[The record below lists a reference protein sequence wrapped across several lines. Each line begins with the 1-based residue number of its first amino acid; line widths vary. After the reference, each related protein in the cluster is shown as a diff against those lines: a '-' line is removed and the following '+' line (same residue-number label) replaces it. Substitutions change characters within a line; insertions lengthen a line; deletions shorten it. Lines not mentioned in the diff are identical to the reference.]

1 MRQAHTSEVGS
12 TLRFLRAVTPFCEDP
27 AIGNRAAD
35 PMVPHRMRPIAE
47 QARRFHYYAANTCQ
61 QLIPG
66 WWFRRQREAL
76 LSSIQPVELSYLQDR
91 VDYYLRIQ
99 DRFIL
104 GAEAPT
110 ISQVRH
116 GGRTT
121 YYYDLQRI
129 LRYFPTNLRLHYL
142 FGDIR
147 EIPPVPTVV
156 KSRPISADNHN
167 SILMK
172 LDQVRHFHF
181 RKDPL
186 PFRAKQDI
194 IVWRGK
200 TFNRAN
206 RVNCIQTYHATPGC
220 DIGDS
225 NPKSQGTVGWK
236 PFMTVAD
243 QLKHKFILSLEGN
256 DVATN
261 LKWIFASNSLCFTPK
276 LRFETWFMEGRLV
289 AGQHYV
295 ELRDDLADM
304 LEKCEHYRT
313 HPEEAESIIANAQAH
328 MRQFLD
334 PHRELLLGLLVMDGY
349 FRRSGQ
355 LPD

>member
-1 MRQAHTSEVGS
+1 
-12 TLRFLRAVTPFCEDP
+12 
-27 AIGNRAAD
+27 
-35 PMVPHRMRPIAE
+35 MVPRRMRPITE
-47 QARRFHYYAANTCQ
+47 QARRFLYYATNTCQ
-61 QLIPG
+61 YLVPG
-66 WWFRRQREAL
+66 WWFRRQLEPL
-76 LSSIQPVELSYLQDR
+76 LRGIPPADLPYLQDR
-91 VDYYLRIQ
+91 VDYYLRHRQ
-99 DRFIL
+99 PFTL
-104 GAEAPT
+104 GEQAPT
-110 ISQVRH
+110 IREIRH

-121 YYYDLQRI
+121 YFFDLRRT
-129 LRYFPTNLRLHYL
+129 LRYFPPHLRLHYL

-156 KSRPISADNHN
+156 KSRPISPDNQN
-167 SILMK
+167 SVLMK

-181 RKDPL
+181 RPDPM
-186 PFRAKQDI
+186 PFRAKRDI

-206 RVNCIQTYHATPGC
+206 RVHCIRTYHATPGC

-225 NPKSQGTVGWK
+225 NPKSQGQVGAK

-276 LRFETWFMEGRLV
+276 LRFETWFMEGRLE
-289 AGQHYV
+289 AGKHYV
-295 ELRDDLADM
+295 ELRDDLSDM

-313 HPEEAESIIANAQAH
+313 HPEEAEAIIANANAYVA
-328 MRQFLD
+328 QFMD
-334 PHRELLLGLLVMDGY
+334 ARRERVLGVMVMQKY
-349 FRRSGQ
+349 FICSGQ
-355 LPD
+355 IS